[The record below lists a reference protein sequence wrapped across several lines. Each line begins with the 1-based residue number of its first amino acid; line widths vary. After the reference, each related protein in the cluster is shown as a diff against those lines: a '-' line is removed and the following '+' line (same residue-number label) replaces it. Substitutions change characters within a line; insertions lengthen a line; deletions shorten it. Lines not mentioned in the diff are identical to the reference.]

1 MFLTFTWFTK
11 LLCSLLCLLL
21 VSALLS
27 FIFFLLS
34 IMRVGCS
41 SPSGMNSGKNFRY
54 TELHEPAHRSE
65 ISYWWRKRNG
75 ERVKQTSNFTD
86 YRVGLSE
93 INMAAPALFV
103 CHVLFELPTLETREN
118 HSWEFLEW
126 MVSLSFL
133 ETSRDNVFLLKD
145 AFIEIVPEAQKL
157 RA

>member
-21 VSALLS
+21 FSALLS

-34 IMRVGCS
+34 IMRVAAVAQAEWIPAKIFVTQNCTNQHIEVKFLTDEGK
-41 SPSGMNSGKNFRY
+41 GMEKEWSKLKFHWLSRG
-54 TELHEPAHRSE
+54 S
-65 ISYWWRKRNG
+65 KRDKYG
-75 ERVKQTSNFTD
+75 GTSTF
-86 YRVGLSE
+86 
-93 INMAAPALFV
+93 

-157 RA
+157 RAEC

>member
-1 MFLTFTWFTK
+1 MK
-11 LLCSLLCLLL
+11 E
-21 VSALLS
+21 
-27 FIFFLLS
+27 
-34 IMRVGCS
+34 
-41 SPSGMNSGKNFRY
+41 K
-54 TELHEPAHRSE
+54 E
-65 ISYWWRKRNG
+65 WRKSEANL
-75 ERVKQTSNFTD
+75 NFTD

-145 AFIEIVPEAQKL
+145 AFIEIVLEAQKL
-157 RA
+157 RAEF